1 MIRPI
6 RASLIAS
13 TIALSFGVLSL
24 GCSSSTT
31 NPAAGGDGGTG
42 SDGGGGDGSVAA
54 GMAKQKGKMVELGQT
69 VGVVG
74 ATVDLGGHSAVTM
87 GAPSKGAYEI
97 AVPINTPYFM
107 TVTEPGH
114 VKLIEQEWQLSA
126 DYDRMTTGM
135 VDVGTQ
141 GMLQG
146 ALPGF
151 DATKGVLG
159 VGITKS
165 AGGACASEAGATIAL
180 AVPGNSK
187 IRYFKAG
194 FPDGMTMAVLDGQNT
209 PSAVI
214 YNIDVGADLT
224 LAPTAP
230 TGCTLDTFP
239 HTEGAITYT
248 GKAKVEAG
256 ASAFT
261 RVFVK

>member
-6 RASLIAS
+6 FASLIAS
-13 TIALSFGVLSL
+13 TIALSVGAVSF
-24 GCSSSTT
+24 GCSSTTT
-31 NPAAGGDGGTG
+31 NPATGDGGTG
-42 SDGGGGDGSVAA
+42 GDGGGGDGGGA

-87 GAPSKGAYEI
+87 GAPNKGAYEI

-151 DATKGVLG
+151 DTTKGVLG

-187 IRYFKAG
+187 VRYFKAG

-224 LAPTAP
+224 LNVTPP
-230 TGCTLDTFP
+230 TGCMKDAFP

>member
-1 MIRPI
+1 MNRPI
-6 RASLIAS
+6 FASVIAS
-13 TIALSFGVLSL
+13 VLALSGALSF

-31 NPAAGGDGGTG
+31 NNPVTGGDAGAGE
-42 SDGGGGDGSVAA
+42 GGGGDGSVGA

-87 GAPSKGAYEI
+87 GAPNKGAYEI
-97 AVPINTPYFM
+97 AVPINTPFFM
-107 TVTEPGH
+107 QVTEPGH
-114 VKLIEQEWQLSA
+114 VKLIEQEWQISA
-126 DYDRMTTGM
+126 DYDRGTTGM
-135 VDVGTQ
+135 VDTGTQ

-146 ALPGF
+146 ALPAF
-151 DATKGVLG
+151 DTTKGVLG

-165 AGGACASEAGATIAL
+165 AAGACASEAGATIAL

-187 IRYFKAG
+187 VRYFKGG
-194 FPDGMTMAVLDGQNT
+194 FPDGMTTAVLDGQTT

-214 YNIDVGADLT
+214 YNIDIGADLT
-224 LAPTAP
+224 IVATPP
-230 TGCTLDTFP
+230 TGCMLDAFP
-239 HTEGAITYT
+239 HTEGSITYT